1 MYLQK
6 IMTLMYL
13 HNIMTL
19 MYLHK
24 MSKNTVVQCA
34 VAAVLAWYGGEDRQS
49 KQLCVPGAV
58 DSTLLPITTVKQ
70 LCVPGATH
78 SMLLP
83 VTTIKQ
89 PCVAAAVESMLLPV
103 TTNSNGNRQNQRMTC

>member
-1 MYLQK
+1 
-6 IMTLMYL
+6 
-13 HNIMTL
+13 

-24 MSKNTVVQCA
+24 MSKNTVVQRA
-34 VAAVLAWYGGEDRQS
+34 VAAVLTWYGDEDWQS
-49 KQLCVPGAV
+49 KQLCVPRAV

-70 LCVPGATH
+70 VCVPGATD

-89 PCVAAAVESMLLPV
+89 PCVPAAIDNILLPV
-103 TTNSNGNRQNQRMTC
+103 TASNTDNRQNYRILHFKMNIK